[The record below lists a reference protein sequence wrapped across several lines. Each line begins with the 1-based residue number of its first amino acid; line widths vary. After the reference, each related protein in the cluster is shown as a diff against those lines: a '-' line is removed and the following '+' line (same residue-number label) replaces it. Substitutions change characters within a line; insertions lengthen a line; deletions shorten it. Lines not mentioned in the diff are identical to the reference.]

1 MKNIKLFIFNFFFA
15 PLWLGCMCILFM
27 SGCVPAP
34 YRRVPHPDISRYVNV
49 VEFCNR
55 NNLIWEWDV
64 ISQKFT
70 IRSPEHEAV
79 FFINSN
85 TALINNQPTTLKL
98 PLIYKSGALFISKD
112 AVQVF
117 LIPAL
122 VPSAVHRIRRIVIDA
137 GHGGHDPGAVHF
149 GIHEDDIN
157 LSIARHLEKEL
168 LSNGIE
174 VIMTRKTDVFVPL
187 SQRVRIANTS
197 GADIFVS
204 IHCNACRGRRRTRTR
219 PKGFEVFSLGGP
231 MDEES
236 RLKEAVERGRLKYEG
251 GISENV
257 GLNIRA
263 LLWDIIQ
270 DENKIESK
278 QLSQLIVSS
287 LDRSLATP
295 NRGSKTARFYV
306 LKWTHIPSVLVE
318 VGFLS
323 NRWEASKL
331 TNTHYQKMVAESIAD
346 GILRFKELYEK
357 TDGFS
362 RQASHRRF

>member
-34 YRRVPHPDISRYVNV
+34 YRRVPHPDISRYV
-49 VEFCNR
+49 
-55 NNLIWEWDV
+55 
-64 ISQKFT
+64 
-70 IRSPEHEAV
+70 
-79 FFINSN
+79 
-85 TALINNQPTTLKL
+85 
-98 PLIYKSGALFISKD
+98 
-112 AVQVF
+112 
-117 LIPAL
+117 PAL

-204 IHCNACRGRRRTRTR
+204 IHCNACRGRRRTR

-331 TNTHYQKMVAESIAD
+331 ANTHYQKMVAESIAD